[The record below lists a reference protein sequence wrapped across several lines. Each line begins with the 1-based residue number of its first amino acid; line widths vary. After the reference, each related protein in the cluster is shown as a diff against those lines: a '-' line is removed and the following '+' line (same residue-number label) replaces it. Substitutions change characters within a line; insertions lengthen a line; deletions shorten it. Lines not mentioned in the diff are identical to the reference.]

1 MFAINFKA
9 VGATLLISGT
19 MLGAGMLA
27 LPLVS
32 SGMGY
37 TYASLAL
44 VCIWLLMT
52 YTALMLLEVSLA
64 FPEGSGF
71 DVMAQ
76 SLFGNKG
83 LWIINASLLLL
94 LYALSGAYIS
104 GAASSYT
111 SNIKQYLGI
120 NIPSAVVAAIFTL
133 LIGSIVY
140 MSTGAVDRVNRVLF
154 SLNVF
159 IFFAMA
165 ITIQPYVNQG
175 NLNNTQDSSR
185 YIYAAFPVF
194 ITAFGFHGSIPSMVK
209 YIGRDKPQ
217 TLRNIFILGG
227 LIPLLVY
234 GIWEY
239 CSLGL
244 VPRMGENSFLTL
256 AENQGSVGMFL
267 DFIHASTSNR
277 WIPSLISLF
286 SSIALFT
293 SYLCVSLGLF
303 DSVASSVGWK
313 DSKHDRL
320 ITALATYLPPFVFAW
335 IYPEGFVL
343 ALGAAAI
350 FLSILAILFPALA
363 LYKLRSQA
371 TYRTDW
377 RVPGNTCSFCTV
389 TTMGLCIIV
398 FQIMKMQNLLPIC

>member
-37 TYASLAL
+37 TYSSLAL

-76 SLFGNKG
+76 NLFGNRG
-83 LWIINASLLLL
+83 LWVINASLLLL

-104 GAASSYT
+104 GAASTYT

-120 NIPSAVVAAIFTL
+120 DVPSAVVAAVFTL

-165 ITIQPYVNQG
+165 ITIHPYVNQG
-175 NLNNTQDSSR
+175 NLNSPLDSSR
-185 YIYAAFPVF
+185 YLYAAFPVF

-217 TLRNIFILGG
+217 TLRNVFILGG

-244 VPRMGENSFLTL
+244 VPRTGENSFYTL
-256 AENQGSVGMFL
+256 AENHGSVGMFL
-267 DFIHASTSNR
+267 DYIHASTSNR
-277 WIPSLISLF
+277 WIPTLIGIF

-303 DSVASSVGWK
+303 DSVASSIGWK
-313 DSKHDRL
+313 NTKRDRL
-320 ITALATYLPPFVFAW
+320 ITAVVTYLPPFVFAW
-335 IYPEGFVL
+335 IYPQGFVL

-350 FLSILAILFPALA
+350 FLSVLAILFPAAA
-363 LYKLRSQA
+363 LYKLRSQKNYQA
-371 TYRTDW
+371 NW
-377 RVPGNTCSFCTV
+377 CVPCNTCSFCTV
-389 TTMGLCIIV
+389 TSIGLIIIV
-398 FQIMKMQNLLPIC
+398 FQVMKMQNLLPIC